1 MSDID
6 TGGLSAADTTEIAP
20 ADSGQVDVGAES
32 TAVGSEGFDSFD
44 PDEFFDIS
52 SHADKKVRVKVAGEE
67 VVVPV
72 AELANGYQRQSD
84 YTRKTQQL
92 AADREQ
98 AAFALQLQ
106 QALEVNPEE
115 TLRLLSTAYGV
126 NLTPAQAAAVAEA
139 AADTGADTFIDPVEQ
154 VVNER
159 FGDLDARLR
168 QFEVAQA
175 QAEIARTVDSL
186 KQKYGDSFNE
196 EAVIRTAVQ
205 WGEPDL
211 EKVFKLIAF
220 DTLIAGQQAVA
231 EFAQSRGAE
240 DAARMA
246 AKADLAG
253 VVSGG
258 ASSAAAAEQ
267 AAPRTNSVAEA
278 YHAARRELGLS

>member
-6 TGGLSAADTTEIAP
+6 TGGFAAAESTEIAP
-20 ADSGQVDVGAES
+20 ASSGQVDVGAES
-32 TAVGSEGFDSFD
+32 TAVGFEGSDSFD
-44 PDEFFDIS
+44 PEEFFDIS
-52 SHADKKVRVKVAGEE
+52 SYADKKVRVKVAGEE

-139 AADTGADTFIDPVEQ
+139 AGDTGADTFIDPVEQ

-220 DTLIAGQQAVA
+220 DTLIAGQQAAA

-240 DAARMA
+240 EAARMA

-267 AAPRTNSVAEA
+267 AAPRTTTLADAYLAAKREHGVA
-278 YHAARRELGLS
+278 